1 MISQFLRIVEK
12 QEEIISIQSSAIDEL
27 CKLLAQHVTVE
38 EFGDL
43 ETMRKL
49 NRAAAL
55 KKELERMIP

>member
-1 MISQFLRIVEK
+1 MISQFLRIMEK

>member
-55 KKELERMIP
+55 KKELESMIP